1 MGRRR
6 KLYDRIVGGG
16 SDTNVPF
23 AQMRGLLRH
32 LGFSED
38 TEGDHFI
45 FRKEGIPFLI
55 NLQPDGAKCK
65 PYQVKQVRRVLID
78 YGLKPR

>member
-6 KLYDRIVGGG
+6 KLYARIVGGG
-16 SDTNVPF
+16 SDANIPF
-23 AQMRGLLRH
+23 EQTQNLLRH

-38 TEGDHFI
+38 VEGDHFI
-45 FRKEGIPFLI
+45 YRKEGIPVLI
-55 NLQPDGAKCK
+55 NLQPDAAQCK

-78 YGLKPR
+78 YKLEPR